1 MAMDTPSFKED
12 HISQIPA
19 LQLLMKMGYNYLTP
33 DEALAARGGRSSNVL
48 LEGIMKEHL
57 REANKINYKG
67 KEFYFTDANINTAVL
82 ALRDLPI
89 QDGYIQANIA
99 FYDLITLGKSLDQA
113 VLGDKKSFTF
123 HYIDW
128 KHPENNVYHVTEEY
142 NVLRTNRTDTYRPD
156 IVLFING
163 IPIAVIECKSPK
175 IKDPLDKSIEQHL
188 RNQQEDGIRGLYHY
202 SNILIGLAT
211 EHAKFATTG
220 TSMEFWSVW
229 REAFKSR
236 EQETAFTQQLT
247 ALKNKPLPS
256 DERTVLF
263 KERFKYV
270 LQYFNELE
278 ANEVAV
284 TEQDKLLY
292 CLCRPER
299 ILDLMLN
306 YIVYDDGEKK
316 IARYQQYFAIKD
328 TLSRIQ
334 QTDSTGKRT
343 GGVIWHTQGSGK
355 SLTMVM
361 LAEQISTVAKEPQI
375 IMVTDR
381 IDLDDQ
387 ISGTFKKC
395 GMDVKQATSGRNLV
409 ELLNTT
415 KDIVITT
422 VIHKFESA
430 VNQAD
435 AILKSNDIFILV
447 DEGHRTQYGKFNTK
461 MRKMFPNACFI
472 AFTGTPLMKAEK
484 NTANRF
490 GGIIGN
496 PYTINDA
503 VKDKAVVPLLYEG
516 RMNLIDVNAK
526 PLDTYFSQVSEPL
539 SDYGKGQL
547 KKKFSRLDIIN
558 KADLVIYERS
568 IDIVKNFCDNFQLPD
583 SDHPQKALLVAPNK
597 ISAIKYRDYIEEF
610 CNTNPR
616 YKVNCEVLISAPD
629 MREGEEDAFEKA
641 DDKVKAFWNAM
652 MDRFKRP
659 EDYDKNIINAFK
671 KKEYPEMLIVVD
683 KLLTGFDAPCATVL
697 YLTRPLKEHTLLQAI
712 ARVNRLYPGK
722 DYGYIID
729 YFGNLKNLDEALTT
743 YSGLENFDEEDLKG
757 AITAVNKEVQKLPQ
771 AHSEVWDIFKTI
783 KNRYDATAY
792 KNYLFDDAIR
802 YQFYEKLSAFGRILK
817 LAYTTMEYEL
827 HTPDNIKKKH
837 REDYKFFL
845 NLREVVKYSYSDD
858 LKYEDFEP
866 QVQKLVDKHIT
877 TEGEIVV
884 LTNSVNIFDKELMEK
899 EVERIAGKAA
909 KADHI
914 ASKTI
919 RSINLKMNED
929 PVFYKRLSQLIK
941 ETIDAYHAGRL
952 SEVEYLDKVTS
963 YESNF
968 TTRRQDNIPSEIA
981 DSDVQ
986 IAFFNQVNAILE
998 NSLKDRTDKI
1008 QVSAAISLG
1017 IDNAIKSIIF
1027 DTDALIVD
1035 WEHNS
1040 DIQGKLRIAL
1050 DDFLFDAKATYGIE
1064 MTNKEI
1070 DLLEEE
1076 CLKIAKARYK

>member
-1 MAMDTPSFKED
+1 METPSFKED

-19 LQLLMKMGYNYLTP
+19 LQLLMKMGYKYLTP
-33 DEALAARGGRSSNVL
+33 DEALVARGGRSSNVL

-57 REANKINYKG
+57 RQANKITYRD
-67 KEFYFTDANINTAVL
+67 KEFYFTETNINTAIL

-113 VLGDKKSFTF
+113 VMGDKKSFTF

-142 NVLRTNRTDTYRPD
+142 SVLRTNRTDTYRPD
-156 IVLFING
+156 VVLFING
-163 IPIAVIECKSPK
+163 IPIAVIECKSPQ
-175 IKDPLDKSIEQHL
+175 IKEPIDRAIEQHL
-188 RNQQEDGIRGLYHY
+188 RNQQEDGIRPLYHY
-202 SNILIGLAT
+202 SNLLIGLAT
-211 EHAKFATTG
+211 DHASYATTG
-220 TSMEFWSVW
+220 TPKEFWSVW
-229 REAFKSR
+229 RESFKSNV
-236 EQETAFTQQLT
+236 QEAAYTADITT
-247 ALKNKPLPS
+247 LKNTPLPA
-256 DERTVLF
+256 DERSVLF
-263 KERFKYV
+263 KERFRHV
-270 LQYFNELE
+270 LHHFNALE
-278 ANEVAV
+278 ANEVAI
-284 TEQDKLLY
+284 TEQDRLLY
-292 CLCRPER
+292 SICRPER

-316 IARYQQYFAIKD
+316 IARYQQYFAIQD
-328 TLSRIQ
+328 TLGRIQ

-361 LAEQISTVAKEPQI
+361 LAEQISTVVKEPQI

-395 GMDVKQATSGRNLV
+395 GMDVMQATSGKNLV
-409 ELLNTT
+409 DLLNTK
-415 KDIVITT
+415 KDVVITT

-435 AILKSNDIFILV
+435 ALLRSADIFILV
-447 DEGHRTQYGKFNTK
+447 DEGHRTQYGQFNVK

-472 AFTGTPLMKAEK
+472 AFTGTPLLKSEK
-484 NTANRF
+484 NTATKF

-496 PYTINDA
+496 PYTITDA
-503 VKDKAVVPLLYEG
+503 VNDRAVVPLLYEG
-516 RMNLIDVNAK
+516 RMNLIDVNSR

-547 KKKFSRLDIIN
+547 KKKFSRLDVIN
-558 KADLVIYERS
+558 KADLVIYERA
-568 IDIVKNFCDNFQLPD
+568 IDIVKNFCDNFQLAG
-583 SDHPQKALLVAPNK
+583 SDHPQKALLVSPNK
-597 ISAIKYRDYIEEF
+597 VSAIKYRDYIEEF
-610 CNTNPR
+610 GKTNPK

-652 MDRFKRP
+652 MDRFKKQ
-659 EDYDKNIINAFK
+659 EDYEKNIINAYK
-671 KKEYPEMLIVVD
+671 KKEQPEMLIVVD

-729 YFGNLKNLDEALTT
+729 YFGNLKNLDDALGT
-743 YSGLENFDEEDLKG
+743 YSSLEGFDEEDLKG
-757 AITAVNKEVQKLPQ
+757 AITAVNKEIQKLPQ
-771 AHSEVWDIFKTI
+771 AHSELHDLFKTV
-783 KNRYDATAY
+783 KNKLDHSAY
-792 KNYLFDDAIR
+792 KEHLYDDAIR
-802 YQFYEKLSAFGRILK
+802 YQFYEKLSVFGRLLK
-817 LAYTTMEYEL
+817 LAYTSMEYEMN
-827 HTPDNIKKKH
+827 TPDRIKKKY
-837 REDYKFFL
+837 REDFKFFL
-845 NLREVVKYSYSDD
+845 SLREIVKYSYSDD

-884 LTNSVNIFDKELMEK
+884 LTNSVNIFDKELMEQ
-899 EVERIAGKAA
+899 EVEKIAGKGA

-914 ASKTI
+914 ASKTM
-919 RSINLKMNED
+919 RSINVRMNED
-929 PVFYKRLSQLIK
+929 PVFYKKLSQLIR

-952 SEVEYLDKVTS
+952 NEVEYLNKVTS
-963 YESNF
+963 YERDF
-968 TTRRQDNIPSEIA
+968 TTRRQDNLPAEIA
-981 DSDVQ
+981 DNDIQV
-986 IAFFNQVNAILE
+986 AFYNQANAILE
-998 NSLKDRTDKI
+998 SRLKDNAGKTQI
-1008 QVSAAISLG
+1008 AASLSIG
-1017 IDNAIKSIIF
+1017 IDDTIRGIVF
-1027 DTDALIVD
+1027 DLGALIVD
-1035 WEHNS
+1035 WEHNN

-1050 DDFLFDAKATYGIE
+1050 DDYLFDANATYGIAI
-1064 MTNKEI
+1064 TDAEI
-1070 DLLEEE
+1070 DLLEDE

>member
-1 MAMDTPSFKED
+1 MIMEIPSFREE

-19 LQLLMKMGYNYLTP
+19 LQLLMKMGYKYLTP
-33 DEALAARGGRSSNVL
+33 DEALAARGVRSSNVL

-57 REANKINYKG
+57 AQANRIQYKG
-67 KEFYFTDANINTAVL
+67 KEFAFSDANINAAVV

-99 FYDLITLGKSLDQA
+99 FYDLITLGKSFDQT
-113 VLGDKKSFTF
+113 VLGDRKSFTF

-142 NVLRTNRTDTYRPD
+142 TVLRTDRHDTYRPD

-163 IPIAVIECKSPK
+163 IPIAVIECKSPQ
-175 IKDPLDKSIEQHL
+175 IKEPVDKAIEQHL
-188 RNQQEDGIRGLYHY
+188 RNQQQDGIRGLYHY

-211 EHAKFATTG
+211 EGAKYATTG
-220 TSMEFWSVW
+220 TPMEFWSVW
-229 REAFKSR
+229 KELFKSK
-236 EQETAFTQQLT
+236 EQEAAFNQQIAT
-247 ALKNKPLPS
+247 IKHTPLPT

-263 KERFKYV
+263 QERFRYV
-270 LQYFNELE
+270 LQYFNQLE
-278 ANEVAV
+278 ANEQAI

-299 ILDLMLN
+299 ILDIMLN
-306 YIVYDDGEKK
+306 YTLYDDGEKK

-328 TLSRIQ
+328 SLSRIQ

-361 LAEQISTVAKEPQI
+361 LAEQISGVVKEPQI

-387 ISGTFKKC
+387 IAGTFRKC
-395 GMDVKQATSGRNLV
+395 GMEVMQATSGRNLV
-409 ELLNTT
+409 EILNTE
-415 KDIVITT
+415 KDVVITT
-422 VIHKFESA
+422 IINKFESA

-435 AILKSNDIFILV
+435 SIMRSGDIFILV
-447 DEGHRTQYGKFNTK
+447 DEGHRTQYGQFNIK

-484 NTANRF
+484 NTANKF
-490 GGIIGN
+490 GGVVGI
-496 PYTINDA
+496 PYTITDA

-526 PLDTYFSQVSEPL
+526 PLDTYFGQVSEPL
-539 SDYGKGQL
+539 SDYGKNQL

-558 KADLVIYERS
+558 KADLVIYERA
-568 IDIVKNFCDNFQLPD
+568 IDIVKNYCDNFQLRGA
-583 SDHPQKALLVAPNK
+583 DHPQKALLVAPNK

-610 CNTNPR
+610 CETNPK
-616 YKVNCEVLISAPD
+616 YKINCEVLMSAPD

-641 DDKVKAFWNAM
+641 EDKVKAFWSAM
-652 MDRFKRP
+652 MDRFKKP
-659 EDYDKNIINAFK
+659 EDYEKNIINAYK
-671 KKEYPEMLIVVD
+671 KKEQPEMLIVVD

-722 DYGYIID
+722 EYGYIVD
-729 YFGNLKNLDEALTT
+729 YYGNLKNLDEALTT
-743 YSGLENFDEEDLKG
+743 YSGLEGFDEEDLKG
-757 AITAVNKEVQKLPQ
+757 ALTAVNKEVQKLPQ
-771 AHSEVWDIFKTI
+771 AHSELWDLFKPV
-783 KNRYDATAY
+783 KNKYDATAY
-792 KNYLFDDAIR
+792 KNLLFDDAIR
-802 YQFYEKLSAFGRILK
+802 YQFYEKLSVFGRLLK

-827 HTPDNIKKKH
+827 HTPEAIKKKYKD
-837 REDYKFFL
+837 DYKFFL
-845 NLREVVKYSYSDD
+845 GLREVVKYSYSDD

-884 LTNSVNIFDKELMEK
+884 LTSSVNIFDKELMEK
-899 EVERIAGKAA
+899 EMERLGGKAA

-914 ASKTI
+914 ASRTVRAINI
-919 RSINLKMNED
+919 RMDED
-929 PVFYKRLSQLIK
+929 PIFYKKLSQLIK

-952 SEVEYLDKVTS
+952 SEVEYLNKVTS
-963 YESNF
+963 YEKDF
-968 TTRRQDNIPSEIA
+968 TGKRQDNVPTEIA
-981 DSDVQ
+981 DNEIR
-986 IAFFNQVNAILE
+986 IAFYNQVNTILE
-998 NSLKDRTDKI
+998 SIVKDRPGLSAT
-1008 QVSAAISLG
+1008 VSIG
-1017 IDNAIKSIIF
+1017 IDETIRAVIF
-1027 DTDALIVD
+1027 ERGSLIVD
-1035 WEHNS
+1035 WENNN
-1040 DIQGKLRIAL
+1040 DIQGRLRIAL
-1050 DDFLFDAKATYGIE
+1050 DDYLFDAKDGYGLE
-1064 MTNKEI
+1064 MTDKEI

-1076 CLKIAKARYK
+1076 CLKIAKARHK

>member
-1 MAMDTPSFKED
+1 MDTPSFRED
-12 HISQIPA
+12 HISQLPA
-19 LQLLMKMGYNYLTP
+19 LQLLMKMGYKYLTP
-33 DEALAARGGRSSNVL
+33 AEALTARGGRSSNVL

-57 REANKINYKG
+57 REANKINYRDN
-67 KEFYFTDANINTAVL
+67 EYYFTDTNINTAIL

-113 VLGDKKSFTF
+113 IQGDKKSFTF

-142 NVLRTNRTDTYRPD
+142 SVLRPGRTDTYRPD

-163 IPIAVIECKSPK
+163 IPIAVIECKSPQ
-175 IKDPLDKSIEQHL
+175 IKDPIDKAIEQHM
-188 RNQQEDGIRGLYHY
+188 RNQQDDGIRSLYHY
-202 SNILIGLAT
+202 SNLVIGLAT
-211 EHAKFATTG
+211 EQAMYATTH
-220 TSMEFWSVW
+220 TKKEFWSVW
-229 REAFKSR
+229 REAFKSK
-236 EQETAFTQQLT
+236 EQEATFTQQLT
-247 ALKNKPLPS
+247 TLKDTPLPS

-270 LQYFNELE
+270 LQHFNKLE
-278 ANEVAV
+278 ANEQAI

-292 CLCRPER
+292 CLCRPSR

-306 YIVYDDGEKK
+306 YVVYDDGEKK

-328 TLSRIQ
+328 TLARIQ
-334 QTDSTGKRT
+334 NTDSVGRRT

-361 LAEQISTVAKEPQI
+361 LAEQISTVVKEPQI
-375 IMVTDR
+375 VMVTDR
-381 IDLDDQ
+381 VDLDDQ
-387 ISGTFKKC
+387 IFGTFRKC
-395 GMDVKQATSGRNLV
+395 GMQVKQATSGRNLV
-409 ELLNTT
+409 ELLNEQ

-447 DEGHRTQYGKFNTK
+447 DEGHRTQYGQFNIK

-472 AFTGTPLMKAEK
+472 AFTGTPLMKSEK
-484 NTANRF
+484 NTAGKF

-496 PYTINDA
+496 PYTITDA

-516 RMNLIDVNAK
+516 RMNLIDVYSK
-526 PLDTYFSQVSEPL
+526 PLDAYFSIVSEPL
-539 SDYGKGQL
+539 SDYGKNQL
-547 KKKFSRLDIIN
+547 KRKFSRLDIIN
-558 KADLVIYERS
+558 RADLVIYERA
-568 IDIVKNFCDNFQLPD
+568 IDIAKNFCDNFQLPD
-583 SDHPQKALLVAPNK
+583 ADYPQKALLVAPNK

-610 CNTNPR
+610 CETNPK
-616 YKVNCEVLISAPD
+616 YKINCEVLISAPD

-641 DDKVKAFWNAM
+641 DDKVKAFWKAM
-652 MDRFKRP
+652 MDRYKKP
-659 EDYDKNIINAFK
+659 EDYEKNIINGYK
-671 KKEYPEMLIVVD
+671 KKDFPEMLIVVD

-722 DYGYIID
+722 EYGYIVD
-729 YFGNLKNLDEALTT
+729 YFGNLKNLDDALST
-743 YSGLENFDEEDLKG
+743 YSGLAEFDEEDLKG
-757 AITAVNKEVQKLPQ
+757 AIAAVNKEVLKLPQ

-783 KNRYDATAY
+783 KNKYDATAY
-792 KNYLFDDAIR
+792 KNLLFDDAAR
-802 YQFYEKLSAFGRILK
+802 YQFYEKLSAFGRLLK
-817 LAYTTMEYEL
+817 LAYTTMQYEL
-827 HTPDNIKKKH
+827 QTPEAIKKKY

-845 NLREVVKYSYSDD
+845 SLREVVKYSYSDD

-884 LTNSVNIFDKELMEK
+884 LTKSVNIFDKELMEK
-899 EVERIAGKAA
+899 EMERIAGKAA

-914 ASKTI
+914 ASKTM
-919 RSINLKMNED
+919 RAINVRMNED
-929 PVFYKRLSQLIK
+929 PVFYKKLSQLIK

-952 SEVEYLDKVTS
+952 SEVEYLNKTMA
-963 YESNF
+963 YENDF
-968 TTRRQDNIPSEIA
+968 TNRRQDNIPTEIA
-981 DSDVQ
+981 DNDIQ
-986 IAFFNQVNAILE
+986 IAFYNQANVILE
-998 NSLKDRTDKI
+998 TTLKDNASKTQI
-1008 QVSAAISLG
+1008 ATAISMG
-1017 IDNAIKSIIF
+1017 IDETIRSIIF
-1027 DTDALIVD
+1027 DRNALIVD
-1035 WEHNS
+1035 WEHNN

-1050 DDFLFDAKATYGIE
+1050 DDFLFDAKALHCINITDAD
-1064 MTNKEI
+1064 I
-1070 DLLEEE
+1070 DLVEEE

>member
-1 MAMDTPSFKED
+1 METPSFKED

-19 LQLLMKMGYNYLTP
+19 LQLLLKMGYKYLRP

-48 LEGIMKEHL
+48 LEVIMKDHL

-67 KEFYFTDANINTAVL
+67 KEFYFTDTNINTAIL
-82 ALRDLPI
+82 AIRDLPI

-99 FYDLITLGKSLDQA
+99 YYDLLTLGKSLDQA
-113 VLGDKKSFTF
+113 ILGDKKGFTF
-123 HYIDW
+123 QYIDW
-128 KHPENNVYHVTEEY
+128 KQPENNIYHVTEEY
-142 NVLRTNRTDTYRPD
+142 SILRTNRTDTYRPD

-163 IPIAVIECKSPK
+163 IPVAVIECKSPQ
-175 IKDPLDKSIEQHL
+175 IKDPIDKAIEQHL
-188 RNQQEDGIRGLYHY
+188 RNQQEDGIRSLYYY
-202 SNILIGLAT
+202 SNILIGLST
-211 EHAKFATTG
+211 EQASYATTG
-220 TSMEFWSVW
+220 TSKEFWSVW
-229 REAFKSR
+229 RESFKSKI
-236 EQETAFTQQLT
+236 QETAYNEQLSE
-247 ALKNKPLPS
+247 LKNTPLPS

-263 KERFKYV
+263 KERFRYV
-270 LQYFNELE
+270 LQYFNQLE
-278 ANEVAV
+278 SNEVTI

-292 CLCRPER
+292 NICRPDRLLE
-299 ILDLMLN
+299 LMLN

-334 QTDSTGKRT
+334 QIESTGKRT

-361 LAEQISTVAKEPQI
+361 LAEQISAVVKEPQI

-387 ISGTFKKC
+387 ISGTFRKC
-395 GMDVKQATSGRNLV
+395 GMDVKQANSGKNLV

-415 KDIVITT
+415 RDIVITT

-430 VNQAD
+430 VNQVD

-447 DEGHRTQYGKFNTK
+447 DEGHRTQYGQFNVK

-472 AFTGTPLMKAEK
+472 AFTGTPLLKSEK
-484 NTANRF
+484 NTATKF

-496 PYTINDA
+496 PYTITDA

-516 RMNLIDVNAK
+516 RMNLIDVNSK
-526 PLDTYFSQVSEPL
+526 PLDTYFGQVSEPL
-539 SDYGKGQL
+539 SDYGKTQL

-558 KADLVIYERS
+558 KADLVIYERA
-568 IDIVKNFCDNFQLPD
+568 IDIVMNFCDNFQIQG
-583 SDHPQKALLVAPNK
+583 SDYPQKALIVSPNK
-597 ISAIKYRDYIEEF
+597 LSAIKYRDYIEEF
-610 CNTNPR
+610 CKTNPK
-616 YKVNCEVLISAPD
+616 YKVNCEVLISSPD

-641 DDKVKAFWNAM
+641 DDKVKAFWVAM
-652 MDRFKRP
+652 MDRFKKP
-659 EDYDKNIINAFK
+659 EDYEKNFINSYK
-671 KKEYPEMLIVVD
+671 KKEQPELLVVVD

-729 YFGNLKNLDEALTT
+729 YFGNLKNLDDALGT
-743 YSGLENFDEEDLKG
+743 YSSLEGFDEDDLKG
-757 AITAVNKEVQKLPQ
+757 AITSVIKEIEKLPQ
-771 AHSEVWDIFKTI
+771 AHAEVWDIFKTI
-783 KNRYDATAY
+783 KNKYDATAY
-792 KNYLFDDAIR
+792 KNHLFDDSVR
-802 YQFYEKLSAFGRILK
+802 YIFYEKLSVFGRLLK
-817 LAYTTMEYEL
+817 LAYTTIEYENNTL
-827 HTPDNIKKKH
+827 DAIKKKY

-845 NLREVVKYSYSDD
+845 SLREVVKYSYSDD

-884 LTNSVNIFDKELMEK
+884 LTSSVNIFDKELMEK
-899 EVERIAGKAA
+899 EMERIAGKAA

-914 ASKTI
+914 ASNTI
-919 RSINLKMNED
+919 RSINIKMNED

-952 SEVEYLDKVTS
+952 NEVEYLNKTMAH
-963 YESNF
+963 ESDFKN
-968 TTRRQDNIPSEIA
+968 RQQDNIPTEIINNEI
-981 DSDVQ
+981 Q
-986 IAFFNQVNAILE
+986 IAFYNQVNVIFE
-998 NSLKDRTDKI
+998 
-1008 QVSAAISLG
+1008 SAFMDNQHKTQLATLFCIG
-1017 IDNAIKSIIF
+1017 IDSTIRSVIVDNGS
-1027 DTDALIVD
+1027 LIVD
-1035 WEHNS
+1035 WEHNN

-1050 DDFLFDAKATYGIE
+1050 DDFLYDTKAEQELLISD
-1064 MTNKEI
+1064 KEI

>member
-1 MAMDTPSFKED
+1 METPSFKED

-19 LQLLMKMGYNYLTP
+19 LQLLMKMGYKYLTP
-33 DEALAARGGRSSNVL
+33 DEALAARGGRSGNVL
-48 LEGIMKEHL
+48 LEGIMKAHL
-57 REANKINYKG
+57 KESNKINYKG
-67 KEFYFTDANINTAVL
+67 KEFYFTEANINTAIL
-82 ALRDLPI
+82 SLRDLPI

-142 NVLRTNRTDTYRPD
+142 SVLRTSRSDTYRPD

-163 IPIAVIECKSPK
+163 IPIAVIECKSPQ
-175 IKDPLDKSIEQHL
+175 IKDPLDKAIEQHL
-188 RNQQEDGIRGLYHY
+188 RNQQEDGIRSLYYY
-202 SNILIGLAT
+202 SNIIVGLAT
-211 EHAKFATTG
+211 EQAKYATTG
-220 TSMEFWSVW
+220 TTMEFWSVW
-229 REAFKSR
+229 REAFKSK
-236 EQETAFTQQLT
+236 EQEAAFNQQLT
-247 ALKNKPLPS
+247 IIKNTSIPT

-263 KERFKYV
+263 NERFKNV
-270 LQYFNELE
+270 LQYFNQLE
-278 ANEVAV
+278 ANDVTI

-299 ILDLMLN
+299 LLALMLN

-361 LAEQISTVAKEPQI
+361 LAEQISTVVKEPQI
-375 IMVTDR
+375 VMVTDR

-387 ISGTFKKC
+387 ISGTFRKC

-415 KDIVITT
+415 NDIVITT

-447 DEGHRTQYGKFNTK
+447 DEGHRTQYGQFNIK
-461 MRKMFPNACFI
+461 MRKLFPNACFI
-472 AFTGTPLMKAEK
+472 AFTGTPLMKSEK
-484 NTANRF
+484 NTATKF

-496 PYTINDA
+496 PYTITDA

-516 RMNLIDVNAK
+516 RMNLINVNSK
-526 PLDTYFSQVSEPL
+526 PLDTLFGIVSEPL
-539 SDYGKGQL
+539 TEYGKNAL

-558 KADLVIYERS
+558 KADLVIYERA
-568 IDIVKNFCDNFQLPD
+568 IDIVINFCDNFQLPD
-583 SDHPQKALLVAPNK
+583 SNHPQKALLVAPNK
-597 ISAIKYRDYIEEF
+597 VSAIKYRDYIEEF
-610 CNTNPR
+610 CITNPK

-629 MREGEEDAFEKA
+629 MREGEEDVFEKSNDA
-641 DDKVKAFWNAM
+641 VKAFWNAM
-652 MDRFKRP
+652 MDRFKKP
-659 EDYDKNIINAFK
+659 EDYDKNIINGYK

-729 YFGNLKNLDEALTT
+729 YFGNLKNLDDALTT
-743 YSGLENFDEEDLKG
+743 YSSLADFDEEDLKG
-757 AITAVNKEVQKLPQ
+757 AISAVNKEIQKLPQ

-783 KNRYDATAY
+783 KNKYDATAY
-792 KNYLFDDAIR
+792 KNLLFDDALR
-802 YQFYEKLSAFGRILK
+802 YQFYEKLSTFGRLLK
-817 LAYTTMEYEL
+817 LAYTSMEYDMK
-827 HTPDNIKKKH
+827 TPDGIKKKY

-845 NLREVVKYSYSDD
+845 SLREVVKYSYSDD

-877 TEGEIVV
+877 TEGEIIV

-899 EVERIAGKAA
+899 EMERIAGKAA

-919 RSINLKMNED
+919 RSINLRMNED

-952 SEVEYLDKVTS
+952 SEVEYLNKTMA
-963 YESNF
+963 YESDF
-968 TTRRQDNIPSEIA
+968 THRRQDSIPSEIV
-981 DSDVQ
+981 DNDIR
-986 IAFFNQVNAILE
+986 IAFYNQANVILE
-998 NSLKDRTDKI
+998 NALKDNANKTK
-1008 QVSAAISLG
+1008 VATSISIG
-1017 IDNAIKSIIF
+1017 IDDTVRSIIF
-1027 DTDALIVD
+1027 DRNALIVD
-1035 WEHNS
+1035 WEHNN

-1050 DDFLFDAKATYGIE
+1050 DDYLYDAKAMYDISITD
-1064 MTNKEI
+1064 KEI

>member
-1 MAMDTPSFKED
+1 MDAPSFKEE

-19 LQLLMKMGYNYLTP
+19 LQLLMKMGYKYLTP

-57 REANKINYKG
+57 AQVNRIQYKG
-67 KEFYFTDANINTAVL
+67 KEFAFSEANINTAIV

-113 VLGDKKSFTF
+113 VLGDRKGFTF
-123 HYIDW
+123 NYIDW

-142 NVLRTNRTDTYRPD
+142 SVLRSERQDTYRPD

-163 IPIAVIECKSPK
+163 IPIAVVECKSPQ
-175 IKDPLDKSIEQHL
+175 IKDPIDKAVQQHV
-188 RNQQEDGIRGLYHY
+188 RNQQEDGIRSLYHY
-202 SNILIGLAT
+202 SNLLIGLAT
-211 EHAKFATTG
+211 EGAKYATTG
-220 TSMEFWSVW
+220 TPAEFWSMW
-229 REAFKSR
+229 REVHKTK
-236 EQETAFTQQLT
+236 EQEAAFDQGLIE
-247 ALKNKPLPS
+247 LKNTPLPQ

-263 KERFKYV
+263 NERYRHV
-270 LQYFNELE
+270 LQHFNKLE
-278 ANEVAV
+278 ANEQAI
-284 TEQDKLLY
+284 TEQDKLLW

-334 QTDSTGKRT
+334 QADGAGKRT

-361 LAEQISTVAKEPQI
+361 LAEQISTVVKEPQI
-375 IMVTDR
+375 VMVTDR

-395 GMDVKQATSGRNLV
+395 GMNVEQATSGRNLV
-409 ELLNTT
+409 ELLNKE

-435 AILKSNDIFILV
+435 AILRSGDIFILV
-447 DEGHRTQYGKFNTK
+447 DEGHRTQYGQFNIK

-484 NTANRF
+484 NTANKF
-490 GGIIGN
+490 GGLIGI
-496 PYTINDA
+496 PYTITDA
-503 VKDKAVVPLLYEG
+503 VEDRSVVPLLYEG

-526 PLDTYFSQVSEPL
+526 PLDTYFGQVSEPL

-547 KKKFSRLDIIN
+547 KRKFSRLDIIN
-558 KADLVIYERS
+558 KADLVIYERA
-568 IDIVKNFCDNFQLPD
+568 IDIVKNYCDNFQLANA
-583 SDHPQKALLVAPNK
+583 DHPQKALLVAPNK
-597 ISAIKYRDYIEEF
+597 VSAIKYRDYIEEF
-610 CNTNPR
+610 CETNPK
-616 YKVNCEVLISAPD
+616 YKLSCEVLISAPD

-641 DDKVKAFWNAM
+641 EDKVKAFWNAM
-652 MDRFKRP
+652 MDKYKKQ
-659 EDYDKNIINAFK
+659 EDYEKNIINAYK
-671 KKEYPEMLIVVD
+671 KKEQPEMLIVVD

-722 DYGYIID
+722 DYGYIVD

-743 YSGLENFDEEDLKG
+743 YSGLEGFEEEDLKG
-757 AITAVNKEVQKLPQ
+757 ALIAVNKELQKLPQ
-771 AHSEVWDIFKTI
+771 AHSELWDIFKTV
-783 KNRYDATAY
+783 KNKYDATAY
-792 KNYLFDDAIR
+792 KNLLFDDAIR
-802 YQFYEKLSAFGRILK
+802 YQFYDKLSVFGRLLK
-817 LAYTTMEYEL
+817 LAYTSMEYEL
-827 HTPDNIKKKH
+827 HTPNAIKKKY

-845 NLREVVKYSYSDD
+845 GLREVVKYSYSDD

-877 TEGEIVV
+877 TEGEMVV
-884 LTNSVNIFDKELMEK
+884 LTSNVNIFDKELMEK
-899 EVERIAGKAA
+899 EMERIGGKAA

-914 ASKTI
+914 ASKTVKA
-919 RSINLKMNED
+919 INLRMDED
-929 PVFYKRLSQLIK
+929 PIFYKKLSQLIK
-941 ETIDAYHAGRL
+941 ETIDAYHEGRL
-952 SEVEYLDKVTS
+952 NEVEYLNKVTD
-963 YESNF
+963 YEKDF
-968 TTRRQDNIPSEIA
+968 TGRRQSNVPGLIA
-981 DSDVQ
+981 DNEVR
-986 IAFFNQVNAILE
+986 IAFYNQVNAVLE
-998 NSLKDRTDKI
+998 TVLKDKPD
-1008 QVSAAISLG
+1008 VAAALSVG
-1017 IDNAIKSIIF
+1017 IDDTIRSIIIENGV
-1027 DTDALIVD
+1027 LIVD
-1035 WEHNS
+1035 WEHNN
-1040 DIQGKLRIAL
+1040 DIQGRLRIAL
-1050 DDFLFDAKATYGIE
+1050 DDYLFDARADVA
-1064 MTNKEI
+1064 MTDKEI
-1070 DLLEEE
+1070 DILEDE
-1076 CLKIAKARYK
+1076 CLKIARARYK

>member
-1 MAMDTPSFKED
+1 METPSFKED
-12 HISQIPA
+12 HISQLPA
-19 LQLLMKMGYNYLTP
+19 LQLLMKLGYKYLTP

-48 LEGIMKEHL
+48 MEGIMKEHL

-67 KEFYFTDANINTAVL
+67 KEFYFTDTNINTAIL

-113 VLGDKKSFTF
+113 VLGDKKGFTF
-123 HYIDW
+123 QYIDW

-142 NVLRTNRTDTYRPD
+142 SVLRTNRTDTYRPD
-156 IVLFING
+156 IVLFVNG
-163 IPIAVIECKSPK
+163 IPVAVIECKSPQ
-175 IKDPLDKSIEQHL
+175 IKDPIDKSIEQHL
-188 RNQQEDGIRGLYHY
+188 RNQQEDGIRSLYNY
-202 SNILIGLAT
+202 SNILMGLAT
-211 EHAKFATTG
+211 EHASYATTG
-220 TSMEFWSVW
+220 TSKEFWSVW
-229 REAFKSR
+229 RESFKSTA
-236 EQETAFTQQLT
+236 QETAFTQQLT
-247 ALKNKPLPS
+247 ALKNTALHS

-263 KERFKYV
+263 NERFRHV
-270 LQYFNELE
+270 LQYFNQLE
-278 ANEVAV
+278 ANELTI

-292 CLCRPER
+292 SICQPER
-299 ILDLMLN
+299 LLSLMLN

-334 QTDSTGKRT
+334 QIDSTGKRT

-361 LAEQISTVAKEPQI
+361 LAEQISAVVKEPQI

-387 ISGTFKKC
+387 ISGTFRKC

-435 AILKSNDIFILV
+435 AILRSSDIFILV
-447 DEGHRTQYGKFNTK
+447 DEGHRTQYGQFNIK

-472 AFTGTPLMKAEK
+472 AFTGTPLLKSEK
-484 NTANRF
+484 NTATKF

-496 PYTINDA
+496 PYTITDA
-503 VKDKAVVPLLYEG
+503 VKDRAVVPLLYEG
-516 RMNLIDVNAK
+516 RMNLIDVNSK
-526 PLDTYFSQVSEPL
+526 PLDTYFGQVSEPL

-558 KADLVIYERS
+558 KADLVIYERA
-568 IDIVKNFCDNFQLPD
+568 IDIVKNFCDNFQLQGA
-583 SDHPQKALLVAPNK
+583 DHPQKALLVSPNK
-597 ISAIKYRDYIEEF
+597 VSAIKYRDYIEEF
-610 CNTNPR
+610 CKTNPK

-652 MDRFKRP
+652 MDRFKKP
-659 EDYDKNIINAFK
+659 EDYEKNIINGYK
-671 KKEYPEMLIVVD
+671 KKEQPEMLIVVD

-729 YFGNLKNLDEALTT
+729 YFGNLENLDDALGT
-743 YSGLENFDEEDLKG
+743 YSSLEGFDEDDLKG
-757 AITAVNKEVQKLPQ
+757 AIIAVNKEIQKLPQ

-783 KNRYDATAY
+783 KNKYDATAY
-792 KNYLFDDAIR
+792 KNHLFDDAIR
-802 YQFYEKLSAFGRILK
+802 YQFYEKLSTFGRLLK
-817 LAYTTMEYEL
+817 LAYTSMEYEMN
-827 HTPDNIKKKH
+827 TPDTIKKKY

-845 NLREVVKYSYSDD
+845 SLREVVKYSYSDD

-877 TEGEIVV
+877 TEGEILV
-884 LTNSVNIFDKELMEK
+884 LTSRVNIFDKALMEK
-899 EVERIAGKAA
+899 EIERIAGKAA

-914 ASKTI
+914 ASKTM
-919 RSINLKMNED
+919 RSINVRMNED
-929 PVFYKRLSQLIK
+929 PVFYKKLSQLIK

-952 SEVEYLDKVTS
+952 SEVEYLNKTMAH
-963 YESNF
+963 ESDFNN
-968 TTRRQDNIPSEIA
+968 RRQDNIPSEIA
-981 DSDVQ
+981 DNDIQ
-986 IAFFNQVNAILE
+986 IAFYNQANVILE
-998 NSLKDRTDKI
+998 AALQDKGNNVWVATVI
-1008 QVSAAISLG
+1008 CIG
-1017 IDNAIKSIIF
+1017 IDKTIRSIIF
-1027 DTDALIVD
+1027 DQGTLIVD
-1035 WEHNS
+1035 WEHNN

-1050 DDFLFDAKATYGIE
+1050 DDFLYDAKAEHGLAIAD
-1064 MTNKEI
+1064 KEI

>member
-1 MAMDTPSFKED
+1 MDIPSFKED

-19 LQLLMKMGYNYLTP
+19 LQLLMKMGYKYLTP
-33 DEALAARGGRSSNVL
+33 EEALAARGGRSSNVL
-48 LEGIMKEHL
+48 LEGIMKTHL
-57 REANKINYKG
+57 REANKIQYKG
-67 KEFYFTDANINTAVL
+67 KEFYFTDTNINTAIL

-99 FYDLITLGKSLDQA
+99 FYDLVTLGKSLDQA

-142 NVLRTNRTDTYRPD
+142 PVLRTNRTDTYRPD

-163 IPIAVIECKSPK
+163 IPIAVIECKSPQ
-175 IKDPLDKSIEQHL
+175 IKDPLDKSIEQHE
-188 RNQQEDGIRGLYHY
+188 RSQQENGIRSLYHY

-211 EHAKFATTG
+211 EYAKYGTTG
-220 TSMEFWSVW
+220 TPKEFWSVW
-229 REAFKSR
+229 REAFRSK
-236 EQETAFTQQLT
+236 EQEAVFIKQLT
-247 ALKNKPLPS
+247 DLKNKPLPT

-263 KERFKYV
+263 KERYKYV
-270 LQYFNELE
+270 LQHFNQLE
-278 ANEVAV
+278 ANEVAI

-328 TLSRIQ
+328 TLGRIQ
-334 QTDSTGKRT
+334 ETDSTGKRT

-361 LAEQISTVAKEPQI
+361 LAEQISTVVKEPQI
-375 IMVTDR
+375 LMVTDR

-395 GMDVKQATSGRNLV
+395 GMDVKQATSGKHLV
-409 ELLNTT
+409 ELLNTK

-435 AILKSNDIFILV
+435 AILKSTDIFILV
-447 DEGHRTQYGKFNTK
+447 DEGHRTQYGQFNIK

-472 AFTGTPLMKAEK
+472 AFTGTPLMKSEK
-484 NTANRF
+484 NTANKF

-496 PYTINDA
+496 PYTITDA
-503 VKDKAVVPLLYEG
+503 VKDKAVVPLIYEG
-516 RMNLIDVNAK
+516 RMNLIDVNSK
-526 PLDTYFSQVSEPL
+526 PLDTFFDRVSEPL
-539 SDYGKGQL
+539 TEYGKAAL

-558 KADLVIYERS
+558 RADLVIYERA
-568 IDIVKNFCDNFQLPD
+568 IDIVKNYCDNFQL
-583 SDHPQKALLVAPNK
+583 SNTTNTQKALLVSPNK

-610 CNTNPR
+610 GETNPK
-616 YKVNCEVLISAPD
+616 YKVKCEVLISAPD

-641 DDKVKAFWNAM
+641 DDKVKAFWSAM
-652 MDRFKRP
+652 MDKYKKP
-659 EDYDKNIINAFK
+659 EDYDKNIINAYK
-671 KKEYPEMLIVVD
+671 KKDIPEMLIVVD

-729 YFGNLKNLDEALTT
+729 YFGNLKNLDAALST
-743 YSGLENFDEEDLKG
+743 YSGLEGFDEEDLKG
-757 AITAVNKEVQKLPQ
+757 ALTAMNKEVQKLPQ
-771 AHSEVWDIFKTI
+771 AHSELWDIFKTL
-783 KNRYDATAY
+783 KNKYDATAY
-792 KNYLFDDAIR
+792 KNHLFDDAIR
-802 YQFYEKLSAFGRILK
+802 YQFYEKLSAFGRLLK
-817 LAYTTMEYEL
+817 LAYTSMEYEL
-827 HTPDNIKKKH
+827 NTPENVKKKY

-845 NLREVVKYSYSDD
+845 SLREVVKYSYSDD

-877 TEGEIVV
+877 TEGEILV
-884 LTNSVNIFDKELMEK
+884 LTEQVNIFDKQLMEA
-899 EVERIAGKAA
+899 EVEKLAGKAA
-909 KADHI
+909 IADHI
-914 ASKTI
+914 ASRTMK
-919 RSINLKMNED
+919 SITVKMNED
-929 PVFYKRLSQLIK
+929 PVFFKKLSQLIK
-941 ETIDAYHAGRL
+941 ETIEAYHAGRL
-952 SEVEYLDKVTS
+952 TEVEYLNKTKT
-963 YESNF
+963 YENDF
-968 TTRRQDNIPSEIA
+968 KNRRQDGLPDELMGKDIL
-981 DSDVQ
+981 
-986 IAFFNQVNAILE
+986 IAFFNQANTILE
-998 NSLKDRTDKI
+998 NALKSKDNKANLSLALTK
-1008 QVSAAISLG
+1008 G
-1017 IDNAIKSIIF
+1017 IDATIRSIIF
-1027 DTDALIVD
+1027 DRGALIID
-1035 WEHNS
+1035 WQNNTDLE
-1040 DIQGKLRIAL
+1040 GKLRIAL
-1050 DDFLFDAKATYGIE
+1050 DDFLFDSKQDMSLE
-1064 MTNKEI
+1064 MPNESI
-1070 DLLEEE
+1070 DQLIDE
-1076 CLKIAKARYK
+1076 CLKIAKVRYQ